1 VLLKNLWFFFFGFIY
16 ILGAIVF
23 QIDALF
29 TSDAFSVPKAI
40 LALPFSQD
48 VNSSNEDKRIVP
60 VKEKKKIL
68 KKRIKKTASHPA
80 PPLRCVFCSAGSLV
94 PPSPASLPSAVLWNF
109 LLFFFLFLGP
119 RGERLLW
126 KCWYW
131 LLYYFSIR
139 GPVRAHLWENIFSHV
154 HYIYIYIYNDP
165 YILYIYGGREK
176 ESRIR
181 PIRAFE

>member
-1 VLLKNLWFFFFGFIY
+1 MQLKNLWFFFFGFIY

-29 TSDAFSVPKAI
+29 TPDAFSVPKAI

-60 VKEKKKIL
+60 VKEKKIL
-68 KKRIKKTASHPA
+68 KKRIKKKLLRT
-80 PPLRCVFCSAGSLV
+80 PLRRFAVF
-94 PPSPASLPSAVLWNF
+94 
-109 LLFFFLFLGP
+109 
-119 RGERLLW
+119 LW

-139 GPVRAHLWENIFSHV
+139 GAVRGTLMRKHFLPRTL
-154 HYIYIYIYNDP
+154 YIYIYNDP
-165 YILYIYGGREK
+165 YILYIYGGEGK
-176 ESRIR
+176 RITKKGHQGLR
-181 PIRAFE
+181 VEALFLFFLLITNLYF